1 VRRDFFTRPVYWRA
15 TDLCPRISALPKG
28 RRLVPRMRTRIAR
41 IVALLLLAGVDVTTA
56 QTGSIVGSWQGTS
69 TCVDK
74 VQFPACNDEQVIYD
88 VSAQSPG
95 ADSVLIRADK
105 IVNGSRE
112 FMGEFT
118 FVRGA
123 GNQWSTEFQGGR
135 NPDRWELSV
144 QGDTLTGRL
153 LDLPS
158 GSVVRR
164 VSLRRRL
171 GSD

>member
-1 VRRDFFTRPVYWRA
+1 VRGEFFMRQLHWRA

-28 RRLVPRMRTRIAR
+28 RRLVLHMQTRIAG

-56 QTGSIVGSWQGTS
+56 QTGSIVDSWQGTS

-88 VSAQSPG
+88 VSAQPG
-95 ADSVLIRADK
+95 TADSVLIRADK

-123 GNQWSTEFQGGR
+123 GDQWWAEFQGGR
-135 NPDRWELSV
+135 GTGRWELSV

-153 LDLPS
+153 LALPS

-171 GSD
+171 GGD